1 MYQKRAINGFIIIKI
16 GWLHQESTKKTV
28 YKFLILSTIILI
40 FCQIFLT
47 ALLCCLTFSMSDLL
61 LVISKPVLPTIPK
74 INTLKNTFKTFVF
87 FFHIYLYFSE
97 QFFFNVAFN
106 FLSFVVII
114 CQEIPELIF
123 QEVVREHG
131 NTKCK

>member
-1 MYQKRAINGFIIIKI
+1 
-16 GWLHQESTKKTV
+16 
-28 YKFLILSTIILI
+28 
-40 FCQIFLT
+40 
-47 ALLCCLTFSMSDLL
+47 MSDLL

-74 INTLKNTFKTFVF
+74 INTLKNTFKTFGF

-97 QFFFNVAFN
+97 QFFFNVGFN

>member
-1 MYQKRAINGFIIIKI
+1 
-16 GWLHQESTKKTV
+16 
-28 YKFLILSTIILI
+28 
-40 FCQIFLT
+40 
-47 ALLCCLTFSMSDLL
+47 MSDLL